1 MHVLL
6 TVWAPARVCMLQKVH
21 VPLHFSLCTTQR
33 PPLRH
38 VPSRTHPLCG
48 CVCDNGFS
56 SSGSYYCDP
65 QNMSANCLIKEDAA
79 FVLKDA
85 VQFTSVL
92 CFFYA
97 FKNIV
102 TLKVES
108 KKTKGLA
115 LHVRSL
121 AFDLNVF
128 IFMEDSP
135 SRTRTG
141 QTSLLTS
148 THCFLFFA

>member
-1 MHVLL
+1 
-6 TVWAPARVCMLQKVH
+6 
-21 VPLHFSLCTTQR
+21 
-33 PPLRH
+33 
-38 VPSRTHPLCG
+38 
-48 CVCDNGFS
+48 
-56 SSGSYYCDP
+56 
-65 QNMSANCLIKEDAA
+65 MSANCLIKEDAA